1 MYGLNSITTQL
12 NLISISGNSDNQ
24 LMSYFSNFV
33 FAVRSSTP
41 IRSLVNGLSTPNSQH
56 VLNTL

>member
-56 VLNTL
+56 FLNTL